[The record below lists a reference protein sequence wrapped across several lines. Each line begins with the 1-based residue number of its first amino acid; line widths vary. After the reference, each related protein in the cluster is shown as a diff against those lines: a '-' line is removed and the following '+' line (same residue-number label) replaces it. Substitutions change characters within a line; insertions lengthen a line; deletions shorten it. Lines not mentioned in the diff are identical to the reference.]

1 MITINHLEP
10 TFATFPDGEVNVTF
24 QPSLVESLDS
34 EVAIDWRFRN
44 NDEIIKLGLILNLL
58 DTYDNIETVNVHIP
72 FMPYSRMDRHEA
84 GYHNPM
90 SLAVMMSILKAYD
103 EQVSFDVHYSTNDIH
118 NPAAL
123 LDISS
128 QNGMP
133 AYFKNHQVMSKY
145 LFAFMEAHSALSKE
159 VLVVFPDKG
168 ALARYDQPNANRI
181 NDDSVVSM
189 LKRTTDGQPNIMIGQ
204 KTRDFETHKIT
215 GYELPDEIPAGIKEI
230 VIIDDVIS
238 YGGTFIKLIDAIRA
252 KTDLPISIITSHAE
266 DALWRGDLLAK
277 EVPIYTTQS
286 LNDHA
291 NYSPIDP
298 VAFFNEF
305 LIDHM
310 M

>member
-24 QPSLVESLDS
+24 QPSLVESLTD
-34 EVAIDWRFRN
+34 EVTIDWRFRN

-58 DTYDNIETVNVHIP
+58 DTYDNIEAVQVHIP

-90 SLAVMMSILKAYD
+90 SLAVIMSILKAYD
-103 EQVSFDVHYSTNDIH
+103 EQVSFDVYYTTNDLH

-123 LDISS
+123 LDISA

-133 AYFKNHQVMSKY
+133 AYFKNRQVMSKY
-145 LFAFMEAHSALSKE
+145 LFAFMQSHHILSKE

-181 NDDSVVSM
+181 DDDSVVSM
-189 LKRTTDGQPNIMIGQ
+189 LKRTSHGKPNIMIGQ

-215 GYELPDEIPAGIKEI
+215 GYELPDEIPAGIKQI

-252 KTDLPISIITSHAE
+252 KTDLPISIVTSHAE

-277 EVPIYTTQS
+277 KVPIYTTRS
-286 LNDHA
+286 LNDHVD
-291 NYSPIDP
+291 YGPIAP
-298 VAFFNEF
+298 VTFFNEF
-305 LIDHM
+305 LIDHTL
-310 M
+310 

>member
-10 TFATFPDGEVNVTF
+10 TFATFPDGEANVTF
-24 QPSLVESLDS
+24 QPSLVDSLTD
-34 EVAIDWRFRN
+34 EVAVEWRFRN

-58 DTYDNIETVNVHIP
+58 DTYDDIETVNVHIP

-90 SLAVMMSILKAYD
+90 SLAVIMSILKAYD
-103 EQVSFDVHYSTNDIH
+103 EQASFEIHYSTDDLH
-118 NPAAL
+118 NRAAL
-123 LDISS
+123 LDIGAK
-128 QNGMP
+128 NGMP
-133 AYFKNHQVMSKY
+133 AYFTNRQVMSKY
-145 LFAFMEAHSALSKE
+145 LFAFMKAHHILSKE

-168 ALARYDQPNANRI
+168 ALARYDVRNVNQI
-181 NDDSVVSM
+181 DDGSVVSM
-189 LKRTTDGQPNIMIGQ
+189 LKRTSHGRPNIMVGQ

-238 YGGTFIKLIDAIRA
+238 YGGTFIKLIDAIRT
-252 KTDLPISIITSHAE
+252 KTDLPISIIASHAE

-277 EVPIYTTQS
+277 KVPIYTTRS
-286 LNDHA
+286 LNDHVD
-291 NYSPIDP
+291 YDPIGP

-305 LIDHM
+305 LIEHTM
-310 M
+310 

>member
-10 TFATFPDGEVNVTF
+10 TFATFPDGEANVTF
-24 QPSLVESLDS
+24 QPSLVDSLDR
-34 EVAIDWRFRN
+34 EVTVDWLFRN
-44 NDEIIKLGLILNLL
+44 NDEVIKLGLILNLL
-58 DTYDNIETVNVHIP
+58 DTYDDIDTVQVHIP

-90 SLAVMMSILKAYD
+90 SLAVIMNILKAYD
-103 EQVSFDVHYSTNDIH
+103 EQVSFEVHYSTDDLH

-123 LDISS
+123 LDIGAK
-128 QNGMP
+128 NGMP
-133 AYFKNHQVMSKY
+133 AYFKNRQVMSKY
-145 LFAFMEAHSALSKE
+145 LFAFMEAHNILSKE

-168 ALARYDQPNANRI
+168 ALARYDQRHPNQI
-181 NDDSVVSM
+181 DDNSVVSM
-189 LKRTTDGQPNIMIGQ
+189 LKRLSDGQPNIMIGQ

-215 GYELPDEIPAGIKEI
+215 GYELPDEIPADIKEI

-277 EVPIYTTQS
+277 EVPIYTTRS
-286 LNDHA
+286 LNDHVD
-291 NYSPIDP
+291 SLCSG
-298 VAFFNEF
+298 VSFFNSF
-305 LIDHM
+305 LD
-310 M
+310 

>member
-34 EVAIDWRFRN
+34 EVSIDWRFRN

-58 DTYDNIETVNVHIP
+58 DTYDGINRVYVDIP

-90 SLAVMMSILKAYD
+90 SLAVIMSILKAYD
-103 EQVSFDVHYSTNDIH
+103 EHVSFDVYYTTDDLH

-123 LDISS
+123 EDIDAH
-128 QNGMP
+128 NGMP
-133 AYFKNHQVMSKY
+133 TNFENNASMYYN
-145 LFAFMEAHSALSKE
+145 LLSFIDLQKINADKL
-159 VLVVFPDKG
+159 LVVYPDKG
-168 ALARYDQPNANRI
+168 AQRRYDNGEASALSNIEVDGNAL
-181 NDDSVVSM
+181 SAFMV
-189 LKRTTDGQPNIMIGQ
+189 GQ

-215 GYELPDEIPAGIKEI
+215 GYELPDEIPAGIKQI
-230 VIIDDVIS
+230 VIVDDVIS

-277 EVPIYTTQS
+277 KVPIYTTRS
-286 LNDHA
+286 LNDHVDSL
-291 NYSPIDP
+291 YTDVS
-298 VAFFNEF
+298 FFSSF
-305 LIDHM
+305 LD
-310 M
+310 

>member
-24 QPSLVESLDS
+24 QPSLIESLDS
-34 EVAIDWRFRN
+34 EVSIDWRFRN

-58 DTYDNIETVNVHIP
+58 DTYDGINSVYVHIP

-90 SLAVMMSILKAYD
+90 SLSVMMSILKTYD
-103 EQVSFDVHYSTNDIH
+103 EQASFDVHYSTDDIH

-123 LDISS
+123 LDISAR
-128 QNGMP
+128 NGMP
-133 AYFKNHQVMSKY
+133 THFTNRQVMSKY
-145 LFAFMEAHSALSKE
+145 LFAFMEAHGTLSKE

-168 ALARYDQPNANRI
+168 ALARYDQPNVNRI
-181 NDDSVVSM
+181 DDDSVVSM

-277 EVPIYTTQS
+277 KVPIYTTQS
-286 LNDHA
+286 LNDHVE
-291 NYSPIDP
+291 SPYGS
-298 VAFFNEF
+298 VLFMA
-305 LIDHM
+305 
-310 M
+310 